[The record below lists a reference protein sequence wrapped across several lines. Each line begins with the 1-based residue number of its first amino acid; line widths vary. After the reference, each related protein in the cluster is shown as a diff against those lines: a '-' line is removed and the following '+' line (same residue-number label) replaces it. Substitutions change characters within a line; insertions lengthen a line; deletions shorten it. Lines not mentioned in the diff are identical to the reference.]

1 MDGSHDNPNP
11 PTRRDIRVG
20 DAVWIIEREK
30 YGTSD
35 YTQGF
40 VAEILTS
47 ASRHSRGIKVRLTHG
62 PVGRVQWLMEE

>member
-1 MDGSHDNPNP
+1 MFGSQDNHGP
-11 PTRRDIRVG
+11 PARREIHVG
-20 DAVWIIEREK
+20 DAVWIIEKEK

-47 ASRHSRGIKVRLTHG
+47 AARHSRGIKVRLTHG
-62 PVGRVQWLMEE
+62 PVGRVQWLMEK